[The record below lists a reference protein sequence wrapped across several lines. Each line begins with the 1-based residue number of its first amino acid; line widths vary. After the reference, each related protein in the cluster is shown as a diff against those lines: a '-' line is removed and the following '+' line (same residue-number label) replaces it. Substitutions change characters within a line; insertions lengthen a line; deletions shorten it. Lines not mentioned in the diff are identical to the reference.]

1 MERTAGMKVLA
12 VVSIIAITSLFV
24 FTDIMKPNYITESKN
39 TRFNQWVNYYNKC
52 DGYTVVYYNYD
63 VFKSESDIVIRL
75 RDATMAD
82 EVSAMRQLNGFVTV
96 YFDWEKDIIFFSGS
110 GTDST
115 LQYCYYSNF

>member
-1 MERTAGMKVLA
+1 VERTAGMKVLA
-12 VVSIIAITSLFV
+12 VVGIIAITSLFV
-24 FTDIMKPNYITESKN
+24 FTDIMKPDYITESKN
-39 TRFNQWVNYYNKC
+39 TRFNQWVNYYSNC

-82 EVSAMRQLNGFVTV
+82 EVSAMRQLDGFVTV
-96 YFDWEKDIIFFSGS
+96 YFDWEKDIIFFSGL